1 MLSPH
6 GGVFHVSEQPLPAKS
21 NWVPVHS
28 NLRSHPKLSALRREL
43 DLDKLRIPIKW
54 QRHITRVFLID
65 FWHWTLDNYP
75 DGDITGVESD
85 LIAEGCNYP
94 SDPDAFVEAL
104 VTAGFID
111 RMQDGRLLVHDWEE
125 YGGRLEK
132 RRDAGRVRKERER
145 NKEDVTPHVTPHVTR
160 DIHHQVTP
168 EVTPHVTP
176 PQERTGQNK
185 KDRSLPVVQSKTPD
199 SEQEVTEVTPEKERP
214 KTDDGPLELTP
225 EQITRRKEKQAA
237 AKKRLAELGTTPADL
252 EAIHARFEEQDRRR
266 SEEMLENMRRNN
278 APVEKPPGL
287 CARDKCIE
295 PVKDWRSLSGLR
307 INQAFGLFMNHK
319 TQQHR
324 LVVFSE
330 LLKRLIRARVT
341 K

>member
-1 MLSPH
+1 MDR
-6 GGVFHVSEQPLPAKS
+6 PARIKLDT
-21 NWVPVHS
+21 PVHS

-185 KDRSLPVVQSKTPD
+185 KDRSPLTPPVVQSKTRNSD
-199 SEQEVTEVTPEKERP
+199 QEVTEVTSENTAQCADDERCTQPVPVGDTICKPHKIMQQYKET
-214 KTDDGPLELTP
+214 K
-225 EQITRRKEKQAA
+225 EQ
-237 AKKRLAELGTTPADL
+237 
-252 EAIHARFEEQDRRR
+252 
-266 SEEMLENMRRNN
+266 SEIEN
-278 APVEKPPGL
+278 
-287 CARDKCIE
+287 E
-295 PVKDWRSLSGLR
+295 PQSTVNPDNG
-307 INQAFGLFMNHK
+307 A
-319 TQQHR
+319 
-324 LVVFSE
+324 
-330 LLKRLIRARVT
+330 
-341 K
+341 